1 LGSVLEIEAVA
12 FPAVRPGKGMIRFN
26 ETAGSMA
33 RDSVF
38 NAAAVIRR
46 LTGEDL
52 HNYDLHVNVI
62 GGGQID
68 GPSAGLAV
76 VVALLSAIKG
86 WPVAQEVAV
95 TGEISLQGYVRPVGG
110 IAEKL
115 YGARLAGIKTVLVPA
130 ENRGDVPQLP
140 DVQVV
145 PVETVA
151 EVLPWFF
158 RGQERTLL
166 ADFV

>member
-1 LGSVLEIEAVA
+1 LGGVIEIEAVA
-12 FPAVRPGKGMIRFN
+12 FPAAQPGKGRIRFN

-110 IAEKL
+110 IPEKL
-115 YGARLAGIKTVLVPA
+115 YGARLAGMKTVLVPA
-130 ENRGDVPQLP
+130 ENRGDVPDLP

-145 PVETVA
+145 PVETVEEA
-151 EVLPWFF
+151 LPWFF
-158 RGQERTLL
+158 RGREKALL
-166 ADFV
+166 SGNV